1 MFSYYPGGYFR
12 YQSFRLGKAVGL
24 IYSNNIIIIYNIII
38 IISNKIIVYR
48 VDSILFYLFI
58 IFITLV

>member
-1 MFSYYPGGYFR
+1 M